1 MKQISVLG
9 STGSI
14 GTQTLDVCR
23 RLGFPVVALAAGSN
37 AALLEEQA
45 REFRPELVAV
55 FDEAA
60 AAKLKI
66 SLADTDIRIVSGAE
80 GIREAAAY
88 PCEIVLN
95 AVTGIAGLAP
105 SIAAIEAGNTL
116 ALANKETLVAGGKR
130 VMEYAAARGVKI
142 LPVDSEHSA
151 IFQCLQAKG
160 DSGRIGKLILT
171 ASGGPFFGKSR
182 EELAFV
188 RPEEALKHPTW
199 AMGRKVTID
208 SATMANKGLE
218 IMEAAHLFGV
228 TQDKIEVV
236 IHRESIVHSLVE
248 FCDHSVLAQLG
259 IPDMHTPI
267 QYALTWPERLPSA
280 VKQIDLT
287 EIGSLTFSPPDDA
300 AFPSMRIARRAL
312 TLGSTASAAFNA
324 ADEVAVAAF
333 LGGRIGFNDIPSV
346 LERTVEMSLPEG
358 DSFEAV
364 FAADREAR
372 AFAASLTDQIRR

>member
-1 MKQISVLG
+1 MKRISVLG

-23 RLGFPVVALAAGSN
+23 RMDVSVAALAAGSN
-37 AALLEEQA
+37 TALLEEQA

-55 FDEAA
+55 FDEASA
-60 AAKLKI
+60 AALRI
-66 SLADTDIRIVSGAE
+66 SLADTDIKVVSGAE
-80 GIREAAAY
+80 GVKEAAA
-88 PCEIVLN
+88 CFCDIVFN

-105 SIAAIEAGNTL
+105 SLAAIEAGNTL

-130 VMEYAAARGVKI
+130 VMDYAAAHGVKI

-151 IFQCLQAKG
+151 VFQCLQAKG

-188 RPEEALKHPTW
+188 RPEDALRHPTW
-199 AMGRKVTID
+199 TMGRKVTVD

-228 TQDKIEVV
+228 TQDKIEVI
-236 IHRESIVHSLVE
+236 IHRESMVHSMVE
-248 FCDHSVLAQLG
+248 FIDHSVLAQLG
-259 IPDMHTPI
+259 VPDMRTPI

-280 VKQIDLT
+280 VKQINLT
-287 EIGSLTFSPPDDA
+287 EIGALTFYRPDDA

-312 TLGSTASAAFNA
+312 SLGGTAGAAFNA

-333 LGGRIGFNDIPSV
+333 LDGRIGFNDIPSV
-346 LERTVEMSLPEG
+346 LEKTVEMPLPEG